1 MARTPEGY
9 NSAMNQQ
16 NRDSRSYRRN
26 NQFSGGSLVRNVVLL
41 AVGTLIVRAL
51 PDLLN
56 DLRRYMAIR
65 RM

>member
-1 MARTPEGY
+1 
-9 NSAMNQQ
+9 MNQQ

-26 NQFSGGSLVRNVVLL
+26 NQFSGGSLVRNVLLL

>member
-1 MARTPEGY
+1 
-9 NSAMNQQ
+9 MNEQ
-16 NRDSRSYRRN
+16 NRDSRSCRRS

-41 AVGTLIVRAL
+41 AVGTLIVKAL